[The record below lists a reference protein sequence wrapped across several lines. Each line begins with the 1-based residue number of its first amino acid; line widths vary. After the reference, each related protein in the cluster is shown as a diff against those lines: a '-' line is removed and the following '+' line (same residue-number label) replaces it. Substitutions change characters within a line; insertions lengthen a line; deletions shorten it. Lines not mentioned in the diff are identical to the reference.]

1 MILPVLATAA
11 GAAGFVAAGAAV
23 GAIVG
28 AGTAGAVV
36 GAGAAGA
43 VVAAGA
49 GAAGFA
55 VGAAVGDAHAASM
68 TLVAIAMAVVRV
80 NWADSAVNISFFIL
94 NASFGQKS
102 VHRDGWPVSKSTC
115 LSAKTRFSPQPSS
128 LYS

>member
-1 MILPVLATAA
+1 
-11 GAAGFVAAGAAV
+11 
-23 GAIVG
+23 VG

-43 VVAAGA
+43 VV
-49 GAAGFA
+49 AAGFA

>member
-11 GAAGFVAAGAAV
+11 GAAGLVAAGAAV
-23 GAIVG
+23 GAG
-28 AGTAGAVV
+28 AAGAVV

-94 NASFGQKS
+94 NSSF
-102 VHRDGWPVSKSTC
+102 W
-115 LSAKTRFSPQPSS
+115 
-128 LYS
+128 